1 MYQLYEKLQNYVTD
15 QEREEMSAKLQSTE
29 DWLYEDGEDEIKSV
43 YVAKLAELKK
53 VRVQQYPCFWEGLYT
68 YSKFIVLHEYLPCG
82 PCQNV

>member
-1 MYQLYEKLQNYVTD
+1 MCQLYEKLQNYVTD

-53 VRVQQYPCFWEGLYT
+53 VRVQQYCFWE
-68 YSKFIVLHEYLPCG
+68 
-82 PCQNV
+82 

>member
-1 MYQLYEKLQNYVTD
+1 MCQLYEKLQNYVTD

-53 VRVQQYPCFWEGLYT
+53 VRVQQY
-68 YSKFIVLHEYLPCG
+68 
-82 PCQNV
+82 

>member
-53 VRVQQYPCFWEGLYT
+53 VRVQQYHCF
-68 YSKFIVLHEYLPCG
+68 
-82 PCQNV
+82 